1 MTDNKQL
8 VHSVVLPG
16 IEEVNKATVAEIT
29 ELKLIIDRYSD
40 LLARIVR
47 DRLSL

>member
-8 VHSVVLPG
+8 VHTVILPG

-29 ELKLIIDRYSD
+29 ELKLILEKYDQ
-40 LLARIVR
+40 LLSRVVR
-47 DRLSL
+47 DRLAG

>member
-1 MTDNKQL
+1 MDNKQL

-29 ELKLIIDRYSD
+29 ELKLILERYNE
-40 LLARIVR
+40 LLSRIVR
-47 DRLSL
+47 DRLAG